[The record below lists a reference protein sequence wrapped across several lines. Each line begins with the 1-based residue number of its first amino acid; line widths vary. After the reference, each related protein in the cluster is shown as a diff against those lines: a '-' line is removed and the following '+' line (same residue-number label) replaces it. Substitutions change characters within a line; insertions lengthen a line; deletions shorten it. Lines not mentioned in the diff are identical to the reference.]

1 MTNLSAAV
9 ESPARF
15 VYTNINGRRSTIAYT
30 YDDAAQ
36 CIRFGVAQCSHKDQF
51 VKKIGRDIA
60 FGRLVKGGGVEV
72 PYSSLP
78 STSYSDI
85 ARYFSTSVG

>member
-15 VYTNINGRRSTIAYT
+15 VYTNMNGRRSTIAYT
-30 YDDAAQ
+30 YDDAAK

-60 FGRLVKGGGVEV
+60 FGRLVKGGGVVV